1 MNLRE
6 AIVKEHSK
14 IQCNRI
20 VSWVGDDQKKFD
32 SLFQLLISDDSLL
45 SQRASWPV
53 SNCVLNYPQL
63 IENNFEKLIANLNKT
78 GLHDA
83 VKRNTV
89 RLLQFIDIPLKHQGA
104 VMNICFEFVASPE
117 TAVGIKA
124 FSLSILGKL
133 ANQYPEII
141 PEIKLLIDEQLHR
154 QTAAFKC
161 RAKVLLKQFSKE

>member
-53 SNCVLNYPQL
+53 SNCVLNYP
-63 IENNFEKLIANLNKT
+63 N
-78 GLHDA
+78 
-83 VKRNTV
+83 
-89 RLLQFIDIPLKHQGA
+89 
-104 VMNICFEFVASPE
+104 
-117 TAVGIKA
+117 
-124 FSLSILGKL
+124 
-133 ANQYPEII
+133 
-141 PEIKLLIDEQLHR
+141 
-154 QTAAFKC
+154 
-161 RAKVLLKQFSKE
+161 